1 MKKLNLEI
9 KKIMNPPLHNVHR
22 RDFVGNVTNSVTPD
36 FIEYKVD
43 K

>member
-1 MKKLNLEI
+1 MK
-9 KKIMNPPLHNVHR
+9 PPLHNVHR
-22 RDFVGNVTNSVTPD
+22 RDFVGNVNNSVTPD